1 LCGCQYKELRE
12 PGSSIADKEKRNQIK
27 APPAVQTISTGLAGP
42 ESVLYDPEQDVYFIS
57 NINGAELGMDNNGFI
72 SRVNAET
79 LVADLTWI
87 QAGKNGVHLDCPKG
101 MAILGDSLY
110 VSDASAVRKF
120 DRRTG
125 APQGAIE
132 LPGASFINDAT
143 SDGHS
148 VYISDT
154 GLAGGPGESLRPTGT
169 DAIWRITNDRATKI
183 ASGKDLDEPNGLD
196 IYNGQLWAVS
206 FGSNEIYRL
215 DGGKKT
221 DVINV
226 PKRQLD
232 GLIHLN
238 DGTIFV
244 SSWEGQCV
252 YQGGAHGPWKEL
264 AGAIAAPAD
273 IGYDSKRHRL
283 LIPTGN
289 EVVITNVK

>member
-1 LCGCQYKELRE
+1 MPSTQKTAA
-12 PGSSIADKEKRNQIK
+12 PTP
-27 APPAVQTISTGLAGP
+27 PPAGAIIGNLKHP

-57 NINGAELGMDNNGFI
+57 NINGGELGMDNNGFI

-79 LVADLTWI
+79 LAADLTWI

-132 LPGASFINDAT
+132 LPGATFINDAT

-154 GLAGGPGESLRPTGT
+154 GLAAGPGETLRPTGT
-169 DAIWRITNDRATKI
+169 DAIWKISNDRATKI

-206 FGSNEIYRL
+206 FGSNEIYRV
-215 DGGKKT
+215 DNGKKA

-252 YQGGAHGPWKEL
+252 YQRANGAWKEL
-264 AGAIAAPAD
+264 AAAIAAPAD

-283 LIPTGN
+283 LIPTDN
-289 EVVITNVK
+289 QVVIANVK